1 MLVKDRLAR
10 ANAHFIAGRSPAQL
24 AILDRGPVRRVVL
37 ATLPTL
43 MRLLFDESGTR
54 ALGGDPL
61 SGTLELNIRRP
72 DGTGVDP
79 FEIAIRDGGC
89 TVSRRSSF
97 RRPDARVTIGLADMV
112 RMGSGAVDPGRFVA
126 EGMADGR
133 ISMGGDPFLFLAVPN
148 LFRMAN
154 RKLI

>member
-24 AILDRGPVRRVVL
+24 AKLERGPLRRMVL
-37 ATLPTL
+37 AALPVA
-43 MRLLFDESGTR
+43 MRALFDGPGTR
-54 ALGGDPL
+54 ALGGEPL
-61 SGTLELNIRRP
+61 SGTLELNILRP
-72 DGTGVDP
+72 GGVGADP
-79 FEIAIRDGGC
+79 FEIVIRDGGC
-89 TVSRRSSF
+89 TVLRRNTI
-97 RRPDARVTIGLADMV
+97 RRPDARVTIGLADML

-126 EGMADGR
+126 EGMADER
-133 ISMGGDPFLFLAVPN
+133 IGMEGDPFLFLAVPN